1 MSARAKSH
9 VAVITSVCGVRVPA
23 AISPE
28 SIEDLAAA
36 LSASA
41 AGGQAVCI
49 AGSGSKLEVGAAPD
63 RLDLMINSGG
73 LTKLIEYNPHDLVIR
88 AQAGLPFA
96 RLQEVAAENGQWLA
110 LDPPEPTATI
120 GGIVAA
126 NASGPRR
133 HRYGT
138 VRDLL
143 VGATFVLA
151 DGTVAHTGG
160 KVVKNVA
167 GYDLDKLLT
176 GSYGTLAALAELTF
190 RLHPRPATTL
200 AVRTELTSIADGARL
215 TAAHRGS
222 LVEPTALELVLEL
235 PAQHGELIALF
246 EGDEQVV
253 RSQAAAAVELAAS
266 LALPATMG
274 EGDFGADLVAHPWSD
289 GEPGLRIAY
298 PPAALAQILD
308 AAVAVFDR
316 GATIRARAGIGVL
329 EVAPAG
335 KFTATELVESVQRLR
350 TSTVDHGAT
359 VIVVSAAPELKHG
372 LDVWGPAPG
381 LQLMRAIKD
390 QFDPAHR
397 LSPGRFVGGI

>member
-1 MSARAKSH
+1 
-9 VAVITSVCGVRVPA
+9 VITSVCGVRVPA
-23 AISPE
+23 AVSPG
-28 SIEDLAAA
+28 SVDDLASA

-49 AGSGSKLEVGAAPD
+49 AGSGSKLEVGGAPD
-63 RLDLMINSGG
+63 RLDLMINTSA
-73 LTKLIEYNPHDLVIR
+73 LTELIEYNPHDLVIR

-110 LDPPEPTATI
+110 LDPPEPDATL

-190 RLHPRPATTL
+190 RLHPRPTATL
-200 AVRTELTSIADGARL
+200 AVRTELTTIADGARL
-215 TAAHRGS
+215 TAAYRAS
-222 LVEPTALELVLEL
+222 LLEPTALELALDL
-235 PAQHGELIALF
+235 PTQQGELTALF

-253 RSQAAAAVELAAS
+253 RSQAAAAVELSAS
-266 LALPATMG
+266 IALPTTV
-274 EGDFGADLVAHPWSD
+274 DDSSADLAAHPWSA

-298 PPAALAQILD
+298 PPAALAVILD
-308 AAVAVFDR
+308 AAAEVFDH

-329 EVAPAG
+329 ELAAAG
-335 KFTATELVESVQRLR
+335 RFTAAELAESVRRLR
-350 TSTVDHGAT
+350 ASTVDHGAS
-359 VIVVSAAPELKHG
+359 VVVVSASPELKQG

>member
-1 MSARAKSH
+1 M
-9 VAVITSVCGVRVPA
+9 ITSVCGVRVPA
-23 AISPE
+23 AISPGSVE
-28 SIEDLAAA
+28 ELAAA

-41 AGGQAVCI
+41 AAGQAVCI
-49 AGSGSKLEVGAAPD
+49 AGSGSKLEVGAAPE
-63 RLDLMINSGG
+63 RLDLMINTGA
-73 LTKLIEYNPHDLVIR
+73 LTGLIEYNPHDLVIR
-88 AQAGLPFA
+88 AQAGLPLT
-96 RLQEVAAENGQWLA
+96 RLQELAAENGQWLA
-110 LDPPEPTATI
+110 LDPPEPAATL

-143 VGATFVLA
+143 VGATLVLA

-190 RLHPRPATTL
+190 RLHPRPATSL

-222 LVEPTALELVLEL
+222 LLEPTALELVLDL
-235 PAQHGELIALF
+235 PGERGELIALF

-266 LALPATMG
+266 IALPATI
-274 EGDFGADLVAHPWSD
+274 DDSGADLSAHPWSE

-298 PPAALAQILD
+298 PPAALAQLA
-308 AAVAVFDR
+308 AAVSTVFDR

-329 EVAPAG
+329 ELAPSG
-335 KFTATELVESVQRLR
+335 KWTAAALAESVRQLR
-350 TSTVDHGAT
+350 ASTVNRGAT
-359 VIVVSAAPELKHG
+359 VIVVSASPELKRG

-390 QFDPAHR
+390 QFDPGHR